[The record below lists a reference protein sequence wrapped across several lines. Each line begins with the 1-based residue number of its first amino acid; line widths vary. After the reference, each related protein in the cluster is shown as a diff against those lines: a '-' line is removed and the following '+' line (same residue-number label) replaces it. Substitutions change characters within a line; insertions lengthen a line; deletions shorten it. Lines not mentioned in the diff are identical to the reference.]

1 MEESQYEAI
10 FNYVTKK
17 EYPSGSTKSQNIVLH
32 RSCKNYMVKG
42 NQLFYTDSRPDNS
55 TYNRL
60 TRRWKRRNGESIS
73 RMPPY
78 NWRSQRKGCNC
89 KQSEGEILLAEI
101 LQGIG
106 REDMSWCW
114 KSVISISILLAT

>member
-17 EYPSGSTKSQNIVLH
+17 EYPSGSTKSQKFVLR
-32 RSCKNYMVKG
+32 RSCKNYIVKG

-60 TRRWKRRNGESIS
+60 VS
-73 RMPPY
+73 
-78 NWRSQRKGCNC
+78 
-89 KQSEGEILLAEI
+89 
-101 LQGIG
+101 G
-106 REDMSWCW
+106 REEVEIVFLECHLTTGGHRGRDE
-114 KSVISISILLAT
+114 L